1 MCQDN
6 LTVAHEQ
13 TTKSDQQQQQLRH
26 DLVAVNEQLE
36 GLRHH
41 LERAIGQNEELESTI
56 QELNSQNNLL
66 ETKLFETMSLIDL
79 RNQTVIEYEQ
89 QMDRIKLELIQKHK
103 ESLDKQCHIDELEQ
117 LVIEKTA
124 EAAQLTETLETGL
137 VKSHHR
143 EKYAE
148 DNASKALNDIKI
160 LQREVREHRR
170 THPCS
175 AIDRLVRQLRHL
187 SEKLA
192 NYEHTNA
199 VLNEQHQLLTSE
211 LKGQHE
217 ESQQIQKSLNKQ
229 VGRSA

>member
-1 MCQDN
+1 MRSFCLQLHRQSSELRMCQEN
-6 LTVAHEQ
+6 LNTANEQ
-13 TTKSDQQQQQLRH
+13 KTKSDQEQQQLRTN
-26 DLVAVNEQLE
+26 LLAANE
-36 GLRHH
+36 H
-41 LERAIGQNEELESTI
+41 LERLQRDVEQTAVHNEELESTI

-79 RNQTVIEYEQ
+79 RNQTVIDYEQ
-89 QMDRIKLELIQKHK
+89 QMDRIKIELIQKHK

-160 LQREVREHRR
+160 LQREVREHPS
-170 THPCS
+170 TSVSTNGC
-175 AIDRLVRQLRHL
+175 LVR
-187 SEKLA
+187 
-192 NYEHTNA
+192 
-199 VLNEQHQLLTSE
+199 
-211 LKGQHE
+211 
-217 ESQQIQKSLNKQ
+217 
-229 VGRSA
+229 

>member
-1 MCQDN
+1 MRSFRLQLHRQSSELRMCQEN
-6 LTVAHEQ
+6 LNTANEQ
-13 TTKSDQQQQQLRH
+13 KTKSDQEQQQLRTN
-26 DLVAVNEQLE
+26 LLAANE
-36 GLRHH
+36 H
-41 LERAIGQNEELESTI
+41 LERLQRDVEQTAVHNEELESTI

-79 RNQTVIEYEQ
+79 RNQTVIDYEQ
-89 QMDRIKLELIQKHK
+89 QMDRIKIELIQKHK

-160 LQREVREHRR
+160 LQREVSEHPS
-170 THPCS
+170 TSVPTNDC
-175 AIDRLVRQLRHL
+175 LVR
-187 SEKLA
+187 
-192 NYEHTNA
+192 
-199 VLNEQHQLLTSE
+199 
-211 LKGQHE
+211 
-217 ESQQIQKSLNKQ
+217 
-229 VGRSA
+229 

>member
-6 LTVAHEQ
+6 LTTANEQ
-13 TTKSDQQQQQLRH
+13 KTKSDQEQQQLRTN
-26 DLVAVNEQLE
+26 LLAANEQLE
-36 GLRHH
+36 RLQRDMEQTVVH
-41 LERAIGQNEELESTI
+41 NEELESTI
-56 QELNSQNNLL
+56 QELSSQNNLL

-79 RNQTVIEYEQ
+79 RNQTVIDYEQ
-89 QMDRIKLELIQKHK
+89 QMDRIKIELIQKHK

-160 LQREVREHRR
+160 LQREVREHRD
-170 THPCS
+170 TS
-175 AIDRLVRQLRHL
+175 VLTNDRLVR
-187 SEKLA
+187 
-192 NYEHTNA
+192 
-199 VLNEQHQLLTSE
+199 
-211 LKGQHE
+211 
-217 ESQQIQKSLNKQ
+217 
-229 VGRSA
+229 